1 LTTRQGWRTM
11 QPSNRN
17 TATESQTRII
27 IMEKQSYCS
36 DFSRDQIDQYDEFLD
51 EIYDEICVG
60 GLTFSPSDVI
70 FNCDPLAYRIGLD
83 EYIDEQNDE

>member
-1 LTTRQGWRTM
+1 
-11 QPSNRN
+11 
-17 TATESQTRII
+17 
-27 IMEKQSYCS
+27 MEKQSYCS
-36 DFSRDQIDQYDEFLD
+36 DFSIDQIDQYDEFLD

-83 EYIDEQNDE
+83 EYADSLEEDDE

>member
-1 LTTRQGWRTM
+1 M